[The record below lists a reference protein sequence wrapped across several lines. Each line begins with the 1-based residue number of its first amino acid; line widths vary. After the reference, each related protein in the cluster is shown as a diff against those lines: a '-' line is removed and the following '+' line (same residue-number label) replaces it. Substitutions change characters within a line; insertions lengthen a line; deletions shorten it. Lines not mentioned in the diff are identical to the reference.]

1 MNHIMK
7 VRQLRPA
14 GALLLIAALA
24 ACGGGQPPPAETAS
38 PALPG
43 QGGSAT
49 GGGGGA
55 QINGAG
61 ATFPYPIY
69 SKWFSEYSK
78 SHPEVLIN
86 YQSIGSGGGIRQLI
100 AQTVF
105 FGASDGPMTDEQLK
119 GAPAPIVHLP
129 TVLGGV
135 VPAYNV
141 SNFTGDLKFSGP
153 LLADIFLGKVKKWND
168 PAIVKE
174 NPGAKLTAA
183 DIVVAHRSDG
193 SGTTYIWVDYLSKVS
208 PEFKQKVGVSTS
220 VNWPV
225 GVGGKGNEGVSGLVK
240 QTPNSIGYVELI
252 YALQNG
258 IPFGS
263 VKNKAGAYV
272 NASLDSVTAAAA
284 STAASM
290 PADFRV
296 SITDADGKDA
306 YPISSYTWILMYQS
320 APDKDKA
327 RKMVGFMR
335 WALTDGQAYTKD
347 LGYAPLPEAVVKLE
361 QAALGRI
368 QVQ

>member
-1 MNHIMK
+1 MNHIVK

-49 GGGGGA
+49 GGGGGGA

-78 SHPEVLIN
+78 THPDVLIN

-105 FGASDGPMTDEQLK
+105 FGASDAPMTDEQLK
-119 GAPAPIVHLP
+119 QAPGPTVHLP

-135 VPAYNV
+135 VPVFNV
-141 SNFTGDLKFSGP
+141 SGVSDLRFSGP
-153 LLADIFLGKVKKWND
+153 LMADIFLGKVKKWND
-168 PAIVKE
+168 PAITKE
-174 NPGAKLTAA
+174 NPGIKAPAA
-183 DIVVAHRSDG
+183 DIVVVHRSEG
-193 SGTTYIWVDYLSKVS
+193 SGTNFIFCDFLSKVS
-208 PEFKQKVGVSTS
+208 PEFKQKVGAAAS

-240 QTPNSIGYVELI
+240 QTPNSIGYAELI
-252 YALQNG
+252 YALQNN
-258 IPFGS
+258 IPFGA
-263 VKNKAGAYV
+263 VKNKAGTYV
-272 NASLDSVTAAAA
+272 KASLDSVTAAAA

-306 YPISSYTWILMYQS
+306 YPISSYTWILMYENAS
-320 APDKDKA
+320 DKDKA

-335 WALTDGQAYTKD
+335 WALTDGQAFAKE
-347 LGYAPLPEAVVKLE
+347 LNYAPLPEAVTKLE
-361 QAALGRI
+361 QDALGRI
-368 QVQ
+368 KVQ